1 MSIFLASIQILKKTN
16 ADLLG
21 EILLDGQPAYDETND
36 VLVIGDGSTVFE
48 SLPKFMPRKYK
59 VFTALVTQADTSAPT
74 MTILENTLSGTPVFT
89 YDAVGEYELTL
100 ASEFVNNKTAIFTS
114 VIINNNLAR
123 SYTAVR
129 VSNDVIEVKSYN
141 SGTLANTM
149 LSSSI
154 LEIRIYE

>member
-1 MSIFLASIQILKKTN
+1 MSTFLASIQILKKAY
-16 ADLLG
+16 ADLVG

-36 VLVIGDGSTVFE
+36 ILRIGDGSDPFE
-48 SLPKFMPRKYK
+48 DLPIFKAERYK

-74 MTILENTLSGTPVFT
+74 MTILENTLSGTPVFS

-100 ASEFVNNKTAIFTS
+100 AGEFVNNKTAIFTS

-149 LSSSI
+149 LSNSL